1 LKLKNLLLL
10 PILLWIGHPVFAI
23 SKRVLFIGNSYTY
36 VNDLPLMLK
45 NVAASAGDTVIYD
58 SYAPGGY
65 TLQQHAADAA
75 ALNKIMQGNW
85 DFVVL
90 QEQSQR
96 PSFPITQVQTSVF
109 PYAQK
114 LDSLVR
120 KFNPC
125 AETVFYMT
133 WGYKTGDAS
142 NCTNFPPLCTY
153 QGMDSLIRLRY
164 MMMADSNDAIIAP
177 VGAVRK
183 HIRTHY
189 PGIELYDTD
198 GSHPSP
204 AGTYAAACSFYSIL
218 FRKNP
223 LNVTFNSTLASI
235 DAANIRTAAKLI
247 AFDSLGSWH
256 VGEYDPQAKFSYSQ
270 TGNTFLFTNQSTNA
284 VQYAWNFG
292 DGGTSVLEHPSH
304 TYTNAGTYTVRLI
317 ASSCGRT
324 DTIVYAVT
332 TTTTSVATAASH
344 FSARIYPNPV
354 KEMVIVDAPATFVS
368 VSTVDGRLVNVSH
381 EVKEGKLVVDFSM
394 LESGVYLLRLK
405 IGDGYVIEKVVKE

>member
-1 LKLKNLLLL
+1 M
-10 PILLWIGHPVFAI
+10 LLWIGHPGVAMP
-23 SKRVLFIGNSYTY
+23 KRVLFIGNSYTY

-65 TLQQHAADAA
+65 TLQQHAADAT

-109 PYAQK
+109 PYAEK

-142 NCTNFPPLCTY
+142 NCANFPPLCTY

-164 MMMADSNDAIIAP
+164 RMMADSNDAIIAP

-218 FRKNP
+218 FRKDP
-223 LNVTFNSTLASI
+223 LQITFNSTLPGT
-235 DAANIRTAAKLI
+235 DAAHIRMAAKLV

-270 TGNTFLFTNQSTNA
+270 TGNTFLFANQSAHA

-317 ASSCGRT
+317 VSSCGRT
-324 DTIVYAVT
+324 DTAFHTVT
-332 TTTTSVATAASH
+332 TTTTSVAAASH
-344 FSARIYPNPV
+344 FSTRIYPNPV
-354 KEMVIVDAPATFVS
+354 KEMMIVDAPAVFVS
-368 VSTVDGRLVNVSH
+368 VSTADGRLVNVLH
-381 EVKEGKLVVDFSM
+381 GVKEGKLVVDFST

-405 IGDGYVIEKVVKE
+405 MQDGYVMEKVIKE